1 MKLSSDEIQKIK
13 GVVVGA
19 KVTSGY
25 TRGYNGEH
33 VVTNRGKITDFTV
46 KDYGGKLR
54 WSIVTTFNYLPF
66 YDFAKVVR
74 GGASYRTSSKKVK
87 DLADVYVRAVNGK
100 EEMFHKYLE
109 DLDPEFQIENVTI
122 VEDEIEWL
130 KKHVTRISARFPS
143 KYKKAFR
150 KAFPDGDFTIDD
162 KTWNYSFTMFFDEVD
177 DIPQSLLSIK
187 NKDGNSVDLERK
199 RMCNVSYIWKLVK
212 DYPEFH
218 FGKDELQ

>member
-19 KVTSGY
+19 KVSSGY

-33 VVTNRGKITDFTV
+33 VITNSGKITDFTI
-46 KDYGGKLR
+46 KEYNGNPR
-54 WSIVTTFNYLPF
+54 WTIVTSFNYLPF

-74 GGASYRTSSKKVK
+74 GGDSYRTSSKRVK
-87 DLADVYVRAVNGK
+87 DLSEAYIRGVNKDEVG
-100 EEMFHKYLE
+100 FHKYLE

-122 VEDEIEWL
+122 ETDEIEWL

-150 KAFPDGDFTIDD
+150 KAFPDEPFTTDD

-177 DIPQSLLSIK
+177 DTPQSLLSIK
-187 NKDGNSVDLERK
+187 NKDGNSVDLARK

-218 FGKDELQ
+218 FGKDE